1 MTVQDGHHELVEDDH
16 RCSARFHPESVTE
29 MRNDKGMPNIEH
41 SADIS
46 WHFAHSAAQAKYEH
60 IGTAA
65 VAAAK
70 NSLLDTLGVC
80 LAGSGLEPAAR
91 GAIELVRE
99 SGGRPEA
106 SVLGFGGRVP
116 AIMAAFAN
124 GTLAHVLDYDD
135 LTPWGQHAGS
145 SVIPAVL
152 AIAERRGNVSG
163 RDLITALAVG
173 QDIFA
178 RLRRNV
184 VWRKDWNP
192 GPVLGVFAAAAGASR
207 ILEMPAAQIQNA
219 LGIATQESSGLAEVV
234 GGLGGDFRGMYAGFS
249 AKGAVLSTLLA
260 EKGVTCV
267 DTPFEG
273 THGVFNNYFPGG
285 YDRES
290 IVAGIGEDYQGGTTL
305 YKRWPAVGTSHSHAQ
320 AMVRIMTEQDL
331 RIEDI
336 REIRTYVGDYHKL
349 MCTPLDARRAPQT
362 LIDARFSL
370 PFIVAVAT
378 VRRGLSIWDFTDEG
392 LRDPVVLDV
401 AQRVVPIEDH
411 DLDWKHELPHGR
423 VEVLTHDGRSFTE
436 IGTQVPGSAD
446 APMMWDDLVK
456 KFRECA
462 PAAACRPSQDQVDTL
477 VSTIHELESVEN
489 ASELLRILD

>member
-1 MTVQDGHHELVEDDH
+1 
-16 RCSARFHPESVTE
+16 
-29 MRNDKGMPNIEH
+29 MRNIDY
-41 SADIS
+41 SADVS
-46 WHFAHSAAQAKYEH
+46 WHFAHSASHAEYEH
-60 IGTAA
+60 LSSAA
-65 VAAAK
+65 IAAAK

-80 LAGSGLEPAAR
+80 LAGSGLEPAAGR
-91 GAIELVRE
+91 AIELVQE

-106 SVLGFGGRVP
+106 SVLGFGGRAP
-116 AIMAAFAN
+116 AIMTAFAN

-192 GPVLGVFAAAAGASR
+192 GPVLGVFAATAAAAR
-207 ILEMPAAQIQNA
+207 ILHMPAAEIQNA
-219 LGIATQESSGLAEVV
+219 LGIATQESCGLAEVV
-234 GGLGGDFRGMYAGFS
+234 GGIGSDFRGMYAGFS
-249 AKGAVLSTLLA
+249 AKGAVLSALLA

-273 THGVFNNYFPGG
+273 TYGVFNNYFPGG
-285 YDRES
+285 YDREAILS
-290 IVAGIGEDYQGGTTL
+290 GLGQDYQGGTTL

-320 AMVRIMTEQDL
+320 AVVQIMTEQDL
-331 RIEDI
+331 SLEDV
-336 REIRTYVGDYHKL
+336 REIRVFVGDYHQL
-349 MCTPLDARRAPQT
+349 MCTPLDVRRAPET

-370 PFIVAVAT
+370 PFIVGVAAA
-378 VRRGLSIWDFTDEG
+378 RRGLSIWDFTEAG
-392 LRDPVVLDV
+392 IKDPTVLAV
-401 AQRVVPIEDH
+401 AQRVVPIEDPE
-411 DLDWKHELPHGR
+411 LDWKHELPNGR
-423 VEVLTHDGRSFTE
+423 VEIFTTDGRSFTE
-436 IGTQVPGSAD
+436 TGTKVPGSVD
-446 APMMWDDLVK
+446 APMIWDDLVE

-462 PAAACRPSQDQVDTL
+462 PAAICPPSQDQIEMLID
-477 VSTIHELESVEN
+477 TIHNLELQED
-489 ASELLRILD
+489 ASGLLRILD